1 MNLNALYNT
10 EITIQ
15 IRDSA
20 IVIGFRPKT
29 VAVGFR
35 FFNPQGEPITMYQMR
50 YNQQV
55 PLSGQPVDKDENP
68 APVDGV
74 PTWTLSSPDFA
85 KLENIAPDGLSATL
99 VGIKPGSF
107 QVNMNGDAD
116 LGEGVKPITTMLDV
130 TLLPGEAVGF
140 QMQTG
145 EATDQPPVTTSTK
158 KSK

>member
-1 MNLNALYNT
+1 MNFNALYNT

-20 IVIGFRPKT
+20 IVIGFRQKT

-35 FFNPQGEPITMYQMR
+35 FFNPEGEPITMYQMR

-55 PLSGQPVDKDENP
+55 PLSGQPVDKDGNP

-74 PTWTLSSPDFA
+74 PTWTLSTPDFA
-85 KLENIAPDGLSATL
+85 TLTDIAPDGLSATL
-99 VGIKPGSF
+99 KGIKPGSF

-116 LGEGVKPITTMLDV
+116 LGAGVKPITSMLDV
-130 TLLPGEAVGF
+130 ELLPGEAVGF
-140 QMQTG
+140 EMQTG
-145 EATDQPPVTTSTK
+145 TATDQTPASTK

>member
-1 MNLNALYNT
+1 MNFNALYNT

-15 IRDSA
+15 IKDSA
-20 IVIGFRPKT
+20 IVIGFRPKA

-35 FFNPQGEPITMYQMR
+35 FFNPEGEPITMYQMF

-55 PLSGQPVDKDENP
+55 ELSGQPVDKAGNP
-68 APVDGV
+68 ALVDGI
-74 PTWTLSSPDFA
+74 PTWTLSVPDFA
-85 KLENIAPDGLSATL
+85 TLENIAADGLSATL
-99 VGIKPGSF
+99 KGIKPGSF

-116 LGEGVKPITTMLDV
+116 LGAGVKPITSFLDV

-140 QMQTG
+140 EMQTG
-145 EATDQPPVTTSTK
+145 TATDQPPTSTK